1 MPDKELQQIA
11 DNDRFIVNG
20 YAFTEREDGFV
31 SVLNLEHPECA
42 MVVSKS
48 REINIIQRFIRENYL
63 DMYKTWKSFGGGD
76 FFGK

>member
-11 DNDRFIVNG
+11 DNARFIVNG

-48 REINIIQRFIRENYL
+48 GELIETNMDGIEQKIVLEMCRRNLQFME
-63 DMYKTWKSFGGGD
+63 D
-76 FFGK
+76 

>member
-11 DNDRFIVNG
+11 DNARFIVNG

-48 REINIIQRFIRENYL
+48 GELSISSNNPNLY
-63 DMYKTWKSFGGGD
+63 
-76 FFGK
+76 